1 MNSENIW
8 NVLGSNYIQTETKT
22 RDTCEYIAILSCR
35 TEHAPAPAPAQPIV
49 EDAEREHLFYMNEWT
64 SEGMLNDTVQ
74 LTETY

>member
-35 TEHAPAPAPAQPIV
+35 TEHAPAPAQPIV